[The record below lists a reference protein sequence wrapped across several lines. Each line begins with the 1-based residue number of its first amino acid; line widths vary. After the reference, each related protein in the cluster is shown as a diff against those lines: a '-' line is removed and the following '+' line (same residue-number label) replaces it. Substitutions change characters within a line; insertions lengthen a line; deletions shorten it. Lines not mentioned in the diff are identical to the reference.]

1 MTVGISSSLTLHSIL
16 QETEMRPPIFGIE
29 PDRPSS
35 PFLQFSRSNANHN
48 QPTEVTGTPV

>member
-1 MTVGISSSLTLHSIL
+1 LEYNRIYKEHQPNV
-16 QETEMRPPIFGIE
+16 QVVPIFGIE